1 MVFHLNDTVFLGAW
15 AIVGS
20 TLGYLAFRS
29 SPENSPSER
38 LKQCLLSVGIG
49 LFLAFPLYEYLNYS
63 DVFSF
68 PKNLN
73 MMLSGVGAFGLPD
86 IILRHWPKMVNKLMD
101 KFFGSNPCEQHN
113 SNHNNDKYDHFGE

>member
-1 MVFHLNDTVFLGAW
+1 MVFLLNETIFLGIW

-20 TLGYLAFRS
+20 TLGFLSFR
-29 SPENSPSER
+29 NSYEKSRSER
-38 LKQCLLSVGIG
+38 LKQCALSVSLG
-49 LFLAFPLYEYLNYS
+49 LFLAFPLYEYLN
-63 DVFSF
+63 FSGTF
-68 PKNLN
+68 PFSKKLN

-101 KFFGSNPCEQHN
+101 KFFGSNPYEQHN